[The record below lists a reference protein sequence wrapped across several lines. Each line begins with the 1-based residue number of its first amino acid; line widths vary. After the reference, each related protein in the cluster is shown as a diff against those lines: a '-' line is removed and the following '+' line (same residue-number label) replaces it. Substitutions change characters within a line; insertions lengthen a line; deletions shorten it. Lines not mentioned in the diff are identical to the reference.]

1 MPWIQLKLKEEVLM
15 PAEKSQIVVKLIDA
29 MVPIER
35 GNIRPVTWLT
45 IEEICS
51 GEWRIGGSADRP

>member
-1 MPWIQLKLKEEVLM
+1 VKLKEEVLT
-15 PAEKSQIVVKLIDA
+15 PTEKSQIVSKTMAA

-35 GNIRPVTWLT
+35 GKIRSVIWLT

-51 GEWRIGGSADRP
+51 GEWRIGGSGDRP

>member
-1 MPWIQLKLKEEVLM
+1 MSWIQVKLKEEVLT
-15 PAEKSQIVVKLIDA
+15 PAEKSRIFSEPMGATVT
-29 MVPIER
+29 IER
-35 GNIRPVTWLT
+35 GKICPVTWLT

>member
-1 MPWIQLKLKEEVLM
+1 MCWIQVKLKEEVLT
-15 PAEKSQIVVKLIDA
+15 PAEKSRIFSEIMGA

-35 GNIRPVTWLT
+35 GEICPVIWLT

-51 GEWRIGGSADRP
+51 GEWRIGG

>member
-1 MPWIQLKLKEEVLM
+1 MSWIQVKSKEEGLT
-15 PAEKSQIVVKLIDA
+15 PTEKSQIVSKLMDA

-45 IEEICS
+45 IEDICS
-51 GEWRIGGSADRP
+51 GEWSIGGSTGRP

>member
-1 MPWIQLKLKEEVLM
+1 MSWIQVKSKEEELI
-15 PAEKSQIVVKLIDA
+15 PTEKSQIVSKLMDA

-45 IEEICS
+45 IEDICS
-51 GEWRIGGSADRP
+51 GEWSIGGSTHRP

>member
-1 MPWIQLKLKEEVLM
+1 MSWIQVKLKEEVL
-15 PAEKSQIVVKLIDA
+15 PPTEKSQIVSKLMGA

-35 GNIRPVTWLT
+35 GKIRPVTWLT